1 MADSASR
8 QADARTGKTSGNS
21 VAVPTLPIMIIKAK
35 RPEEAPFI
43 ERFQN

>member
-1 MADSASR
+1 
-8 QADARTGKTSGNS
+8 
-21 VAVPTLPIMIIKAK
+21 VPTLPIMIIKAK